1 MIPLLH
7 HEAPGDP
14 TLLRWV
20 QDRLDHL
27 IGLEA
32 EAIVLAIGLLLL
44 AIPVGILA
52 AYVWQRRKPP
62 TRSP

>member
-1 MIPLLH
+1 MLPLH

-20 QDRLDHL
+20 QEHLDHL

-32 EAIVLAIGLLLL
+32 GVMVLIIGLLLL
-44 AIPVGILA
+44 AIPVGILV
-52 AYVWQRRKPP
+52 AYILQRR
-62 TRSP
+62 RM

>member
-1 MIPLLH
+1 MVPLH

-20 QDRLDHL
+20 QDRIDHL
-27 IGLEA
+27 FGLEA
-32 EAIVLAIGLLLL
+32 AAMVVVIGLLLL

-52 AYVWQRRKPP
+52 AYVWQRRS
-62 TRSP
+62 TG

>member
-1 MIPLLH
+1 MVPLH

-20 QDRLDHL
+20 QDRIDHL

-32 EAIVLAIGLLLL
+32 EGVVIAIGLVLL
-44 AIPVGILA
+44 ALPVGILA
-52 AYVWQRRKPP
+52 AYFWQRRSM
-62 TRSP
+62 T

>member
-1 MIPLLH
+1 MVPLH

-20 QDRLDHL
+20 QERLDHF

-32 EAIVLAIGLLLL
+32 GVMVLIIGLLLL
-44 AIPVGILA
+44 AIPVGILV
-52 AYVWQRRKPP
+52 AYVLQRR
-62 TRSP
+62 RMG

>member
-1 MIPLLH
+1 MVPLH

-32 EAIVLAIGLLLL
+32 GAMVVVIGLILL
-44 AIPVGILA
+44 AIPAGILA
-52 AYVWQRRKPP
+52 AYVWQRRHAE
-62 TRSP
+62 

>member
-1 MIPLLH
+1 MVPLH

-32 EAIVLAIGLLLL
+32 EGVVILIGLVLL
-44 AIPVGILA
+44 AIPAGILA
-52 AYVWQRRKPP
+52 AYVWQRRHME
-62 TRSP
+62 

>member
-1 MIPLLH
+1 MVPLH

-20 QDRLDHL
+20 QERLDHL

-32 EAIVLAIGLLLL
+32 GAMVVVIGLILL
-44 AIPVGILA
+44 AIPAGILA
-52 AYVWQRRKPP
+52 AFLLQRRHMG
-62 TRSP
+62 

>member
-1 MIPLLH
+1 MVPLH

-27 IGLEA
+27 IGLDA
-32 EAIVLAIGLLLL
+32 GAMVVVIGLILL
-44 AIPVGILA
+44 AIPVGILV
-52 AYVWQRRKPP
+52 AYVLQRRHAE
-62 TRSP
+62 

>member
-1 MIPLLH
+1 MVPLH

-27 IGLEA
+27 IGLDA
-32 EAIVLAIGLLLL
+32 GAMVLIIGLILL
-44 AIPVGILA
+44 AIPVGILVA
-52 AYVWQRRKPP
+52 FVLQRRHAE
-62 TRSP
+62 

>member
-1 MIPLLH
+1 MLPLH

-20 QDRLDHL
+20 QERLDHF

-32 EAIVLAIGLLLL
+32 GVMVLIIGLLLL

-52 AYVWQRRKPP
+52 AYVLQRR
-62 TRSP
+62 RMG

>member
-1 MIPLLH
+1 MVPLH

-32 EAIVLAIGLLLL
+32 GAMVVVIGLLLL
-44 AIPVGILA
+44 AIPAGILA
-52 AYVWQRRKPP
+52 AYVWHRRHAE
-62 TRSP
+62 

>member
-1 MIPLLH
+1 MLPLH

-20 QDRLDHL
+20 QERLDHL

-32 EAIVLAIGLLLL
+32 GVMVLIIGLLLL
-44 AIPVGILA
+44 AIPVGILV
-52 AYVWQRRKPP
+52 AYVLQRR
-62 TRSP
+62 RMG

>member
-1 MIPLLH
+1 MLPLH

-20 QDRLDHL
+20 QERLDHF

-32 EAIVLAIGLLLL
+32 GVMVLIIGLLLL
-44 AIPVGILA
+44 AIPVGILV
-52 AYVWQRRKPP
+52 AYVLQRR
-62 TRSP
+62 RMG

>member
-1 MIPLLH
+1 MVPLH

-32 EAIVLAIGLLLL
+32 GAMVAVIGLLLL
-44 AIPVGILA
+44 AIPAGILA
-52 AYVWQRRKPP
+52 AYVLQRRH
-62 TRSP
+62 TG

>member
-1 MIPLLH
+1 MVPLH

-20 QDRLDHL
+20 QERLDHL

-32 EAIVLAIGLLLL
+32 GAMVAVIGLILL
-44 AIPVGILA
+44 AIPAGILA
-52 AYVWQRRKPP
+52 AYVLQRRR
-62 TRSP
+62 TG

>member
-1 MIPLLH
+1 MVPLH

-32 EAIVLAIGLLLL
+32 GAMVVVIGLILL
-44 AIPVGILA
+44 AIPVGILVA
-52 AYVWQRRKPP
+52 FLLQRRHAE
-62 TRSP
+62 

>member
-1 MIPLLH
+1 MVPLH

-20 QDRLDHL
+20 QERLDHL

-32 EAIVLAIGLLLL
+32 GAMVVVIGLLLL
-44 AIPVGILA
+44 AIPAGILA
-52 AYVWQRRKPP
+52 AYVWQRR
-62 TRSP
+62 RMG

>member
-1 MIPLLH
+1 MIPLH

-14 TLLRWV
+14 TLLKWV

-32 EAIVLAIGLLLL
+32 GAMVLIIGLILLS
-44 AIPVGILA
+44 IPVGILVA
-52 AYVWQRRKPP
+52 VALQRRHAE
-62 TRSP
+62 

>member
-1 MIPLLH
+1 MVPLH

-20 QDRLDHL
+20 QERLDHL

-32 EAIVLAIGLLLL
+32 GAMVVVIGLLLL
-44 AIPVGILA
+44 AIPAGILA
-52 AYVWQRRKPP
+52 AYVWQRRQAE
-62 TRSP
+62 

>member
-1 MIPLLH
+1 MVPLH

-20 QDRLDHL
+20 ADRLGHL

-32 EAIVLAIGLLLL
+32 GAMVLVIGLLLL
-44 AIPVGILA
+44 AIPVGILVA
-52 AYVWQRRKPP
+52 FVLQRRHAE
-62 TRSP
+62 